1 MRKSRTINIQ
11 IQRPVDEVYAFL
23 VDPRNL
29 ASWTMVENGRQ
40 VPDAGPLV
48 WAFEAPRGDVL
59 VHFTPP
65 NAHFIMDYTVRMNGD
80 IRQAGYVR
88 LIGNGEGT
96 EMIHTSIQ
104 QPEISD
110 PEFESEAEWLTSD
123 LLVLKSLLEAS

>member
-1 MRKSRTINIQ
+1 MRKSHTINIQ
-11 IQRPVDEVYAFL
+11 IQRPVEEVYAFL
-23 VDPRNL
+23 GDPQNL

-40 VPDAGPLV
+40 VPDSGPLV
-48 WAFEAPRGDVL
+48 WAFEGPRGAVL

-65 NAHFIMDYTVRMNGD
+65 NAHFIMDYTVWMSGD

-104 QPEISD
+104 QPDISD
-110 PEFESEAEWLTSD
+110 AEFESEAEWLTSD